1 MYKGIEEA
9 NWDGKVEDYL
19 KEAYFSGE
27 RIVLHGKEGVK
38 AAIVPME
45 DLEVLE
51 EIDP

>member
-1 MYKGIEEA
+1 MHITVEE
-9 NWDGKVEDYL
+9 NDWEGKVEDFL

-27 RIVLHGKEGVK
+27 RIILKGKKGVE
-38 AAIVPME
+38 AALVPVE

>member
-1 MYKGIEEA
+1 MHTITEE
-9 NWDGKVEDYL
+9 NWEGKVEDFL

-27 RIVLHGKEGVK
+27 RIILKGKEGVE
-38 AAIVPME
+38 AALVPIE